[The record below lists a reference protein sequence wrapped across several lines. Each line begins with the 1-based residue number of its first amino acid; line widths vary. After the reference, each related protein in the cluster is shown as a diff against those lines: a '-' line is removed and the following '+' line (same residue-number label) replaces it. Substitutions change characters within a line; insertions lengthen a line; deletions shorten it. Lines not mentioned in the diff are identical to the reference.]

1 MKNKK
6 NENKKNLAILKEF
19 LVKLENEIKN
29 KEQKTNE
36 KLDINKSK

>member
-6 NENKKNLAILKEF
+6 NENKKNLVILKEF
-19 LVKLENEIKN
+19 LIKLENEIKN